1 MCKKNIATGEI
12 FALNLD
18 DSISDNVSDLNDE
31 LSLINNND
39 VKSTKGKKRNAS
51 VTKKS
56 QTSTAALCADDGEQE
71 FDLNFTDEKLISA
84 ISEQPHIFNFKLKP
98 NRDQTQAAWTTVINE
113 IYTGNEGNKH
123 LFLQLIEK
131 TIYTLNFIL
140 DLSEKA
146 FQVIMQKAKNRWKN
160 IRTAFEQYRGQ
171 LRKKKVSGAAA
182 TAVKEYKYAKLLG
195 FLKDL
200 DLQDKATKTSVE
212 NDQSFESP
220 EKKSRFR
227 KCRSQ

>member
-1 MCKKNIATGEI
+1 M
-12 FALNLD
+12 
-18 DSISDNVSDLNDE
+18 
-31 LSLINNND
+31 
-39 VKSTKGKKRNAS
+39 
-51 VTKKS
+51 
-56 QTSTAALCADDGEQE
+56 
-71 FDLNFTDEKLISA
+71 
-84 ISEQPHIFNFKLKP
+84 
-98 NRDQTQAAWTTVINE
+98 
-113 IYTGNEGNKH
+113 
-123 LFLQLIEK
+123 
-131 TIYTLNFIL
+131 
-140 DLSEKA
+140 
-146 FQVIMQKAKNRWKN
+146 KN